1 MSRDTASL
9 CCPDVE
15 DWCCTLGKTTTA
27 VETAPAHT
35 GILAPLNGFLRA
47 GSRRGDFWIQRIDC
61 PGKCL
66 SKLQQSHRW
75 GMRVQGPSPASSVT
89 DTWTVSVVTSGGWW
103 PSEGGE
109 GEVSSDSI
117 TIFNGKGHI
126 NVGLCSSP
134 HLWLSYSSTLFLGG
148 SLQLCVWVRSVHVHG
163 PLPIAP
169 GG

>member
-15 DWCCTLGKTTTA
+15 DWCCALSKTTTA

-47 GSRRGDFWIQRIDC
+47 GSQRRDFRVQRLDC

-66 SKLQQSHRW
+66 SKLQHSHRW

-109 GEVSSDSI
+109 GEVSPDFI

-126 NVGLCSSP
+126 NVDSALHHICGFRIHLLFSPVALCSCVCGLEVSMSTDLSP
-134 HLWLSYSSTLFLGG
+134 
-148 SLQLCVWVRSVHVHG
+148 
-163 PLPIAP
+163 
-169 GG
+169 